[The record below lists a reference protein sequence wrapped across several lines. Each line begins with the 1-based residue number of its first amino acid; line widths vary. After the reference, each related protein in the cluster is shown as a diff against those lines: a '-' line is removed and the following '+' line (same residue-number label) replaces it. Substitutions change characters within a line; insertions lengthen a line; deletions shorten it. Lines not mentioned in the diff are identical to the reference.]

1 MPWLALAGAAV
12 IVLALPDSAWAWGPV
27 THLYHGAEVLKDLS
41 NLPAALQQLLTSHR
55 WEYLYGTIA
64 ADIVQVKRYTRSIY
78 THCHSWRV
86 GWKML
91 GTAKSPAER
100 AFAHGYLSHLAS
112 DTYSH
117 NYFVPTQLVT
127 SFSSSARRH
136 VYWEARFD
144 AQLEDAH
151 RDLLRG
157 VSSRGFPECDALV
170 ERVVGKTLFS
180 FRTNKR
186 IFESMVTLQ
195 HLQRWQ
201 ATLRRITARSRFG
214 LPQDEIDRY
223 NRLCVAAVRDLLAN
237 GEQANVLRYDPN
249 GHESLRRAK
258 EIRRKLRE
266 LRRRRMPVD
275 DLQRRLLD
283 ALPSIDVEPT
293 GDLVSRPTGSR
304 TT

>member
-27 THLYHGAEVLKDLS
+27 THLFHGAEVLRDLN
-41 NLPAALQQLLTSHR
+41 NLPTALQQLLGAHR

-86 GWKML
+86 GWKVL
-91 GTAKSPAER
+91 GAAKTSPEK
-100 AFAHGYLSHLAS
+100 AFAYGYLSHLAS

-127 SFSSSARRH
+127 SFPSSARRH

-157 VSSRGFPECDALV
+157 VSSRHFPQCDALV

-201 ATLRRITARSRFG
+201 ATLRSITARSRFG
-214 LPQDEIDRY
+214 LAQGEIDRY
-223 NRLCVAAVRDLLAN
+223 NGLCIAGIRDLLAH
-237 GEQANVLRYDPN
+237 GDQGIVLKYDPN
-249 GHESLRRAK
+249 GHESLKRAK
-258 EIRRKLRE
+258 DIRKKLRE
-266 LRRRRMPVD
+266 LRRRNVPIEGFR
-275 DLQRRLLD
+275 QRFLD
-283 ALPSIDVEPT
+283 AFEEARREGRVPDA
-293 GDLVSRPTGSR
+293 
-304 TT
+304 

>member
-1 MPWLALAGAAV
+1 MPWLALVSAAV

-27 THLYHGAEVLKDLS
+27 THLSHGAEVLRDLT
-41 NLPAALQQLLTSHR
+41 NLPAALQQLLAGHR

-91 GTAKSPAER
+91 GGARSPAER

-127 SFSSSARRH
+127 SFPSAARRH

-157 VSSRGFPECDALV
+157 VSNRQFPECDALV

-195 HLQRWQ
+195 HLHRWQ

-214 LPQDEIDRY
+214 LAESEIRRY
-223 NRLCVAAVRDLLAN
+223 NGLCVAAIQDLLAN
-237 GEQANVLRYDPN
+237 GEQAAVMRYDPN

-258 EIRRKLRE
+258 EIRKKLRE
-266 LRRRRMPVD
+266 LARRQVPTEGI
-275 DLQRRLLD
+275 RLRFVE
-283 ALPSIDVEPT
+283 ALEAAIEVGPT
-293 GDLVSRPTGSR
+293 GGDPEVLPR
-304 TT
+304 

>member
-27 THLYHGAEVLKDLS
+27 THLYHGAEILRNPT
-41 NLPAALQQLLTSHR
+41 NLPEALQQLLLRHR

-78 THCHSWRV
+78 THCHSWRI
-86 GWKML
+86 GWKVL
-91 GTAKSPAER
+91 GDAALPAQR
-100 AFAHGYLSHLAS
+100 AFAYGYLTHLAS

-117 NYFVPTQLVT
+117 NYFVPAQLVT
-127 SFSSSARRH
+127 SFPSSAHRH

-144 AQLEDAH
+144 AHLEDAH

-157 VSSRGFPECDALV
+157 VSSRRFPECDALV

-186 IFESMVTLQ
+186 IFESMVMLQ
-195 HLQRWQ
+195 HLHRWQ
-201 ATLRRITARSRFG
+201 ATLRRITSRSRFELAPNEMG
-214 LPQDEIDRY
+214 HY
-223 NRLCVAAVRDLLAN
+223 NSLCIAAIHDLLRHGEHAAVMRH
-237 GEQANVLRYDPN
+237 DPN

-258 EIRRKLRE
+258 EVRRKLRE
-266 LRRRRMPVD
+266 LQRRRVPID
-275 DLQRRLLD
+275 GIQRRFS
-283 ALPSIDVEPT
+283 AAFEQAFREGRLPEP
-293 GDLVSRPTGSR
+293 GSA
-304 TT
+304 

>member
-1 MPWLALAGAAV
+1 MPWLALAGAAA

-27 THLYHGAEVLKDLS
+27 THLYHGAEVLRDLS
-41 NLPAALQQLLTSHR
+41 NVPVALQQLLGAHR

-86 GWKML
+86 GWKMV
-91 GTAKSPAER
+91 GAARSPAER

-127 SFSSSARRH
+127 SFPSTSRRH

-157 VSSRGFPECDALV
+157 VSDRHFPECDALV

-186 IFESMVTLQ
+186 IFESVVTLQ
-195 HLQRWQ
+195 QFDRWQ
-201 ATLRRITARSRFG
+201 ATLRRITSRSRFG
-214 LPQDEIDRY
+214 LPDHEIARY
-223 NRLCVAAVRDLLAN
+223 NALCIAAIQDLLAH
-237 GEQANVLRYDPN
+237 GEQAAVMRYDPN

-258 EIRRKLRE
+258 DIRKKLRE
-266 LRRRRMPVD
+266 LRRRQMPIEGIR
-275 DLQRRLLD
+275 QRFLEAIEAD
-283 ALPSIDVEPT
+283 STATTT
-293 GDLVSRPTGSR
+293 GPRPTGTR
-304 TT
+304 ELV

>member
-1 MPWLALAGAAV
+1 MPWLALVGAAV
-12 IVLALPDSAWAWGPV
+12 ILLALPDSAWAWGPV
-27 THLYHGAEVLKDLS
+27 THLYHGAQALRDLS
-41 NLPAALQQLLTSHR
+41 NLTAALQQLLGEHR

-91 GTAKSPAER
+91 GGARSPAER

-127 SFSSSARRH
+127 SFPSAARRH

-157 VSSRGFPECDALV
+157 ISSRDFSECDALV
-170 ERVVGKTLFS
+170 ERAVGKTLFS

-186 IFESMVTLQ
+186 IFESMVALQ
-195 HLQRWQ
+195 HLRRWQ
-201 ATLRRITARSRFG
+201 ATLRRITARSRFS
-214 LPQDEIDRY
+214 LAESEMDRY
-223 NRLCVAAVRDLLAN
+223 NALCIRAIRDLLAN
-237 GEQANVLRYDPN
+237 GEQAAVLRYDPN

-266 LRRRRMPVD
+266 LRRRRIPIED
-275 DLQRRLLD
+275 IRRSFLEAFEEACREGRVPELD
-283 ALPSIDVEPT
+283 S
-293 GDLVSRPTGSR
+293 G
-304 TT
+304 

>member
-41 NLPAALQQLLTSHR
+41 NVPTALQQLLTSNR

-64 ADIVQVKRYTRSIY
+64 ADIVQVKRYTRSTY

-91 GTAKSPAER
+91 GGARSPAER
-100 AFAHGYLSHLAS
+100 AFAYGYLSHLAS

-127 SFSSSARRH
+127 SFPSAARRH

-144 AQLEDAH
+144 AQLEDEH
-151 RDLLRG
+151 RDLLGG
-157 VSSRGFPECDALV
+157 VSSREFPECDALV

-195 HLQRWQ
+195 RLQRWQ
-201 ATLRRITARSRFG
+201 ATLRRITARSRFA
-214 LPQDEIDRY
+214 LAPAEIDRY
-223 NRLCVAAVRDLLAN
+223 NGLCIAGIHDLLTH
-237 GEQANVLRYDPN
+237 GEHAIVLRYDPN
-249 GHESLRRAK
+249 GHENLRRAK
-258 EIRRKLRE
+258 DIRKKLRE
-266 LRRRRMPVD
+266 LRRRHMPIE
-275 DLQRRLLD
+275 DLRERFLG
-283 ALPSIDVEPT
+283 AIEVEPT
-293 GDLVSRPTGSR
+293 GAVVPRPTGARS
-304 TT
+304 T

>member
-1 MPWLALAGAAV
+1 MPWLALVSAAV

-27 THLYHGAEVLKDLS
+27 THLSHGAEVLRDLT
-41 NLPAALQQLLTSHR
+41 NLPAALQQLLAGHR

-91 GTAKSPAER
+91 GGARSPAER

-127 SFSSSARRH
+127 SFPSAARRH

-157 VSSRGFPECDALV
+157 VSNRHFPECDALV

-186 IFESMVTLQ
+186 IFESVVALQ
-195 HLQRWQ
+195 HLHRWQ
-201 ATLRRITARSRFG
+201 ATLRRITARSRFV
-214 LPQDEIDRY
+214 LAESEIRRY
-223 NRLCVAAVRDLLAN
+223 NGLCVTAIQDLLAH
-237 GEQANVLRYDPN
+237 GEQAAVMRYDPN

-258 EIRRKLRE
+258 EIRKKLRE
-266 LRRRRMPVD
+266 LARRQVPTEGI
-275 DLQRRLLD
+275 RLRFVE
-283 ALPSIDVEPT
+283 ALEAACREGRLPNAESA
-293 GDLVSRPTGSR
+293 
-304 TT
+304 

>member
-1 MPWLALAGAAV
+1 MPWLALVGAAV
-12 IVLALPDSAWAWGPV
+12 ILLALPDSAWAWGPV
-27 THLYHGAEVLKDLS
+27 THLYHGAEALRDLT
-41 NLPAALQQLLTSHR
+41 NVTAALQQLLDEHR

-86 GWKML
+86 GWKIL
-91 GTAKSPAER
+91 GAAYSPRER
-100 AFAHGYLSHLAS
+100 AFAYGYLSHLCS

-117 NYFVPTQLVT
+117 NYFVPTQLVM
-127 SFSSSARRH
+127 SFPSAARRH

-157 VSSRGFPECDALV
+157 VSNRDFSQCDALV

-186 IFESMVTLQ
+186 IFESMVALQ
-195 HLQRWQ
+195 HLRRWQ
-201 ATLRRITARSRFG
+201 ATLRRITARSRFS
-214 LPQDEIDRY
+214 LADSEMDRY
-223 NRLCVAAVRDLLAN
+223 NGLCIGAIRDLLKN
-237 GEQANVLRYDPN
+237 GEQAAVLRYDPN

-258 EIRRKLRE
+258 EVRRKLRE
-266 LRRRRMPVD
+266 LRRRRVPIEDIRRRFLEAFEEACREGRVPV
-275 DLQRRLLD
+275 LD
-283 ALPSIDVEPT
+283 SA
-293 GDLVSRPTGSR
+293 
-304 TT
+304 